1 MNQRLDEQVMVV
13 TGAFGALGQAVVH
26 AALGEGA
33 RVALV
38 DIAQVPPA
46 DVAGL
51 DPAKICVLNAV
62 DLSVS
67 AMAKAAMLAV
77 HARFGRIDALINVAG
92 GFRWQTVQEG
102 DLATWESLYRINVAS
117 ALNASAA
124 ALQYLRRSKAGRIVN
139 IGAGAAIKSSAG
151 MGAYAASKSA
161 VHRLTESLADELKA
175 DGITVNAVLPSVI
188 DTPANRRDMPDA
200 DRTGWVDPAAL
211 AAVILFLVS
220 PAASA
225 VTGALIPVT
234 GRGVT
239 SG

>member
-13 TGAFGALGQAVVH
+13 TGAFGALGRAVVH

-51 DPAKICVLNAV
+51 DPSKICVLNAV
-62 DLSVS
+62 DLSAN
-67 AMAKAAMLAV
+67 AMAQAAMLAV

-102 DLATWESLYRINVAS
+102 DLATWESLYRVNVAS
-117 ALNASAA
+117 TLNASVA

-139 IGAGAAIKSSAG
+139 VGAAAAIKSAAG
-151 MGAYAASKSA
+151 MGAYAASKAA

-175 DGITVNAVLPSVI
+175 EGITVNAVLPSVI
-188 DTPANRRDMPDA
+188 DTPANRREMPDA
-200 DRTGWVDPAAL
+200 DRAGWVDPAAL
-211 AAVILFLVS
+211 AAVILFLAS
-220 PAASA
+220 PVASA
-225 VTGALIPVT
+225 ITGALIPVT
-234 GRGVT
+234 GR
-239 SG
+239 S

>member
-51 DPAKICVLNAV
+51 DPSKICVLNAV
-62 DLSVS
+62 DLSAN
-67 AMAKAAMLAV
+67 AMAQAAMLAV

-102 DLATWESLYRINVAS
+102 DLATWESLYRVNVAS
-117 ALNASAA
+117 TLNASVA

-139 IGAGAAIKSSAG
+139 VGAAAAIKSAAG

-188 DTPANRRDMPDA
+188 DTPANRREMPDA
-200 DRTGWVDPAAL
+200 DRAGWVDPAAL
-211 AAVILFLVS
+211 AAVIVFLAS

-234 GRGVT
+234 GR
-239 SG
+239 S